1 MGRISQNELND
12 AVNTQ
17 LNKTSDIGD
26 KTQLQ
31 TTNKTDLVSATNEVV
46 AKLAEHQA
54 DDMTQHKFKNT
65 TTNVQYYIRFD
76 NDGMYL
82 VEV

>member
-1 MGRISQNELND
+1 MGRISSEELND
-12 AVNTQ
+12 SVNSK

-46 AKLAEHQA
+46 ATLTGHQA
-54 DDMTQHKFKNT
+54 DLASYQRK
-65 TTNVQYYIRFD
+65 IRC
-76 NDGMYL
+76 GG
-82 VEV
+82 VA